1 MEKNLYFEKLIEE
14 KEAIKKELEGHDK
27 KEIAIEREFGVKSKE
42 AIKCRER
49 GCDLR
54 NALIDGTNKAISA
67 YTYSVDNRYNILILK
82 EQLMNFQVEEF
93 VRCLKEAGVERFL
106 YAAEGLN
113 VLSNLYDLEKAGY
126 KVSDYRT
133 IDFREKALLLE
144 LVK

>member
-1 MEKNLYFEKLIEE
+1 MEKNLYFENLIEE
-14 KEAIKKELEGHDK
+14 KEAIRKELEGYD
-27 KEIAIEREFGVKSKE
+27 
-42 AIKCRER
+42 
-49 GCDLR
+49 R

-67 YTYSVDNRYNILILK
+67 YTYSVDNHYNILILK

-93 VRCLKEAGVERFL
+93 VGCLKEAGVERFL

-133 IDFREKALLLE
+133 IDFKEKALLLE